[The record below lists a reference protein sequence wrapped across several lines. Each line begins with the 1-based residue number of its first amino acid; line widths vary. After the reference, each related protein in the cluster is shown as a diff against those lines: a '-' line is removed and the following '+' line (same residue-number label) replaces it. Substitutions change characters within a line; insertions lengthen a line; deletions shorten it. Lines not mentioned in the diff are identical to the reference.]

1 MKTFLCLILIN
12 FVVPFSS
19 GKNIFYPDKNTMV
32 SNDTLKNFRT
42 TQNNSDCTASFTL
55 NSSETHTNYT
65 YNAENSI
72 ATESN
77 YTVSELNN
85 EIRMK
90 AGKVIVL
97 KPKTLIRK
105 SSLYLA
111 RIEPCIACE
120 ISFSYPKFFTPNND
134 GVNDYWKIKWT
145 TASDFSEVSI
155 FDRYGKLLKILKK
168 PEDYWNGQ
176 FNGTN
181 VFSSD
186 YWFRL
191 EYDDC
196 NGIRKEYK
204 SHFSLKR

>member
-1 MKTFLCLILIN
+1 
-12 FVVPFSS
+12 
-19 GKNIFYPDKNTMV
+19 MV

-105 SSLYLA
+105 NSLYLA
-111 RIEPCIACE
+111 RIVPCIACE

-155 FDRYGKLLKILKK
+155 FDRYGKLLKILKNLK
-168 PEDYWNGQ
+168 II
-176 FNGTN
+176 GTDN
-181 VFSSD
+181 LTEQMFFLPIIGFDSNMMTVT
-186 YWFRL
+186 
-191 EYDDC
+191 EYEK
-196 NGIRKEYK
+196 NIN
-204 SHFSLKR
+204 HISL